1 MDLGKFTA
9 TFSTPMIDEPH
20 ETYIEYHLREL
31 GVLTPTVRS
40 GSWPCGNALVTGRGP
55 AFYGCVVDATALVI
69 LAVSRLRVVL
79 RHGPGGF
86 RRHSHRRGGFPW
98 GDYALIA
105 AMSGAMPR
113 IFMTRVRL

>member
-40 GSWPCGNALVTGRGP
+40 GSPSAIDEQAQHIR
-55 AFYGCVVDATALVI
+55 FATSADET
-69 LAVSRLRVVL
+69 
-79 RHGPGGF
+79 
-86 RRHSHRRGGFPW
+86 RRFE
-98 GDYALIA
+98 I
-105 AMSGAMPR
+105 
-113 IFMTRVRL
+113 

>member
-1 MDLGKFTA
+1 M
-9 TFSTPMIDEPH
+9 
-20 ETYIEYHLREL
+20 
-31 GVLTPTVRS
+31 VRF

-55 AFYGCVVDATALVI
+55 AFYGCVVDATALEI
-69 LAVSRLRVVL
+69 LAVCRLRVVVGMVL
-79 RHGPGGF
+79 SVFAGIATGERW
-86 RRHSHRRGGFPW
+86 FPW